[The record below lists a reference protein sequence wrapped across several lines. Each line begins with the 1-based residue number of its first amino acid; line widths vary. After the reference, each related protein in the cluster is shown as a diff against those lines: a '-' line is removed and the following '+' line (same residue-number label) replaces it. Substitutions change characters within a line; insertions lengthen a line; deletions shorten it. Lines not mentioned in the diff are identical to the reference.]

1 MTMLDHI
8 SLGCS
13 DLEASGAFYDAALA
27 PLGYCRVFER
37 NIGVA
42 YGPGPDREGLLFWIV
57 QPRDVAAGPRHS
69 RGTHVAFRASRRD
82 DVDAFFDA
90 ALTAGGEA
98 NGAPGLRP
106 EYSETYYAAFVR
118 DLDGHKIEAVCR
130 RLNHN
135 HEINR

>member
-8 SLGCS
+8 SLGCAN
-13 DLEASGAFYDAALA
+13 LEASGAFYDAALA
-27 PLGYCRVFER
+27 PLGYRRVFER

-42 YGPGPDREGLLFWIV
+42 YGPGPGREGLLFWIV
-57 QPRDVAAGPRHS
+57 QPKNDETGAHHR
-69 RGTHVAFRASRRD
+69 RGSHVAFRASRRN

-90 ALTAGGEA
+90 ALTAGGKA

-106 EYSETYYAAFVR
+106 EYSQTYYAAFVR

-130 RLNHN
+130 APQT
-135 HEINR
+135 

>member
-42 YGPGPDREGLLFWIV
+42 YGPGPDREGLLFCIV
-57 QPRDVAAGPRHS
+57 QPRDVAA
-69 RGTHVAFRASRRD
+69 
-82 DVDAFFDA
+82 DA
-90 ALTAGGEA
+90 
-98 NGAPGLRP
+98 GAPGTLSRM
-106 EYSETYYAAFVR
+106 A
-118 DLDGHKIEAVCR
+118 DIEPP
-130 RLNHN
+130 
-135 HEINR
+135 